1 MFEVII
7 EGFTEEVEAVQMMEP
22 LNICKKSFAV
32 FWRDFDLV
40 FEETSLRRFGY
51 RDD

>member
-1 MFEVII
+1 MFKVIVK
-7 EGFTEEVEAVQMMEP
+7 GFAEEVKAVQVVES
-22 LNICKKSFAV
+22 LDICKKSVAI

-40 FEETSLRRFGY
+40 FEETSLRRFVC